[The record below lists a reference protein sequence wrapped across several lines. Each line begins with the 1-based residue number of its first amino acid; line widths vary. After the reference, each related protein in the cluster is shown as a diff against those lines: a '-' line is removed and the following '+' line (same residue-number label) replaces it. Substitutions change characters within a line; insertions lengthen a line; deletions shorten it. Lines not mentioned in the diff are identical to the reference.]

1 MITTFRAMR
10 WSFAKIAI
18 IGLLWALLAG
28 CSAVRLSYNNGPQLA
43 WWWLDGYL
51 DFPSSQ
57 VPRAKELMGRWFD
70 WHRATQLPEYAA
82 VLASAQ
88 QQIGEPTTAAQVCR
102 WQALV
107 RDRLE
112 HALER
117 AMSDLAGVL
126 PSLGEPQWRHVEQ
139 RFAKANEEL
148 RSDFLQPRAEAR
160 AKASVQRAV
169 DRAEGLY
176 GRLDEAQRRVIAQG
190 VAASPFD
197 PDAWLAERQR
207 RQADVVQTLRRLS
220 AERAEPDQWLAAVR
234 VLVERAERSP
244 DPGYRAYQQKLAD
257 YNCAFLAR
265 LHNATTPAQ
274 RLAARERLKGWEEDL
289 RSLINAP

>member
-1 MITTFRAMR
+1 
-10 WSFAKIAI
+10 
-18 IGLLWALLAG
+18 
-28 CSAVRLSYNNGPQLA
+28 
-43 WWWLDGYL
+43 
-51 DFPSSQ
+51 
-57 VPRAKELMGRWFD
+57 
-70 WHRATQLPEYAA
+70 
-82 VLASAQ
+82 
-88 QQIGEPTTAAQVCR
+88 
-102 WQALV
+102 V
-107 RDRLE
+107 RDRLDP
-112 HALER
+112 ALER

-207 RQADVVQTLRRLS
+207 RHADVVQTLRRLS